1 MDSLIAAGGGA
12 DVNQQG
18 AWDCSPLIY
27 AAIWGHAD
35 LAETL
40 LECGADASLIDV
52 RGETALKHAVSEG
65 QKETAAVI
73 KRLAPVR
80 VAPAGPL
87 LASAVQLSA
96 TWMGLVGITRPWLT
110 VQAGGG
116 ISTGGEVQTGLEM
129 QVCALRRDLVAA
141 LHVHCTRSPGCE

>member
-52 RGETALKHAVSEG
+52 RGETALKHAVGEG
-65 QKETAAVI
+65 QKETAAVSGWRPFVLHQRDRCW
-73 KRLAPVR
+73 RL
-80 VAPAGPL
+80 
-87 LASAVQLSA
+87 SN
-96 TWMGLVGITRPWLT
+96 
-110 VQAGGG
+110 
-116 ISTGGEVQTGLEM
+116 
-129 QVCALRRDLVAA
+129 
-141 LHVHCTRSPGCE
+141 H